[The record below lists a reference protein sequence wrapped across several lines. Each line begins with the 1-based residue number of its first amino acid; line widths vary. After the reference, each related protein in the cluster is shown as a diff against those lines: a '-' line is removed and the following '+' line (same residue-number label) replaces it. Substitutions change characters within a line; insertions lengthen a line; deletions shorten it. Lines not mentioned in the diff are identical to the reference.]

1 MGSGVFVLYDSW
13 LGPANIG
20 KILAVGVTYIERA
33 PYPNQHSVLYT
44 TVPWRGR
51 AMDPLESENTVT
63 VAVMILK
70 TVLELMEAGVDV
82 LSCITDNTNSVISGS
97 SIAADLIRDGEDAIR
112 SYIEEHESK
121 RSVESSGALDNTSEA
136 ESVSDPGQELLDVDG
151 YPRVAPEFTP
161 LQIGCHV
168 HQHALLCK
176 SLMHSGGQFEWI
188 SEMARWA
195 SAIAAAR
202 SLSQNWEKLRQLIR
216 TIEELPGRG
225 VNVNPAIV
233 DTCREVSSFVN
244 KPGMQRKVGKLVDEL
259 WGLRELSDKLQK
271 SSTTLFD
278 ATRLISSVYS
288 VFSRSL
294 SFTPE
299 TKKIITERQTK
310 CLKGREWILM
320 FDHLS
325 ERENQKEALQGAIQA
340 VRAFS
345 DDYGLV
351 NLEDSL
357 GFMKQ
362 FFFEEGTFQNNG
374 GYPAFVEDAPPSDA
388 FHHLRG
394 TTRQYVPEGENEDDA
409 PGDQDLDILLET
421 EISSLEESDESGK
434 ASDDDADNGR
444 EGVDDSKC
452 SVRSQATEVY
462 SAHNKSSVAPTQGNG
477 GSESSE
483 SQLDD
488 ADSTTWS
495 RNAVSN
501 QRVVNEHS
509 TDDASPASDQDDAD
523 STTWSRNAVSNQRV
537 VNEHST
543 DDASPASDQDD
554 ADSTT
559 WSRNALSN
567 QGVVNEHS
575 VEAAWSVSNQD
586 DADNTSWSR
595 NCSM

>member
-188 SEMARWA
+188 SEMARGLEILEISEVRWA

-278 ATRLISSVYS
+278 ATRLISSAYS

-362 FFFEEGTFQNNG
+362 FFFEEGEPGRMASKCITAQEYWRYFR
-374 GYPAFVEDAPPSDA
+374 PC
-388 FHHLRG
+388 
-394 TTRQYVPEGENEDDA
+394 YVPEGENEDDA

-523 STTWSRNAVSNQRV
+523 STTWSRNA
-537 VNEHST
+537 
-543 DDASPASDQDD
+543 
-554 ADSTT
+554 
-559 WSRNALSN
+559 LSN